1 MYIVALYSIPAK
13 KIYYFCVLLYSVMET
28 IEHTNCG
35 TPDCCQ
41 QCTPIQLELFP
52 VSIYA
57 KDTKQKPL
65 SFDGGAPLSLQL
77 QEDLEPISN

>member
-28 IEHTNCG
+28 EEHTNCG

-41 QCTPIQLELFP
+41 QCASAEEPVVTVKQKQLELFP
-52 VSIYA
+52 
-57 KDTKQKPL
+57 KDTKAKPL
-65 SFDGGAPLSLQL
+65 SFDGGAK
-77 QEDLEPISN
+77 